1 MTNWQTKKLGDIGT
15 FFKGS
20 GIPKDSARSGDLP
33 AVRYGELYTSFDI
46 FINQV
51 RSSIDQSTAMSAAK
65 ILKGDILFA
74 GSGETVEEIGKSAV
88 YQLDQEGYAGGD
100 IVIMRPGSDQD
111 SRFLGQALNS
121 DEARKQL
128 RKFGQ
133 GQSVVHVYRKDLE
146 KLELLLPE
154 KPEQER
160 IVGVLEVWDEYIEK
174 LEQKIALKEQLKK
187 GLMQQLLTG
196 KRRLPGFNDE
206 WHDTRL
212 GDIAKMQSG
221 GTPSSKNDEFYGN
234 DIIWVSIADM
244 TSSGKY
250 ISDSQ
255 RKLSKL
261 GYESSTA
268 RLYPANTVLYAMYAS
283 IGECVIASVPLSS
296 SQAILGIQ
304 PSDKLDNEFLYY
316 YLISKKDAV
325 KLLGQQGTQSNLN
338 AGIVKDFV
346 VNLPTIQEQRAVSA
360 VISKSD
366 DEINLFKDKLS
377 TVKLQKKYL
386 LKNLI
391 TGAIRT
397 PEDLQPLDT
406 SRLERSTQ

>member
-154 KPEQER
+154 KPEQVQR
-160 IVGVLEVWDEYIEK
+160 VG
-174 LEQKIALKEQLKK
+174 
-187 GLMQQLLTG
+187 
-196 KRRLPGFNDE
+196 
-206 WHDTRL
+206 
-212 GDIAKMQSG
+212 
-221 GTPSSKNDEFYGN
+221 
-234 DIIWVSIADM
+234 
-244 TSSGKY
+244 
-250 ISDSQ
+250 
-255 RKLSKL
+255 
-261 GYESSTA
+261 
-268 RLYPANTVLYAMYAS
+268 
-283 IGECVIASVPLSS
+283 
-296 SQAILGIQ
+296 
-304 PSDKLDNEFLYY
+304 
-316 YLISKKDAV
+316 
-325 KLLGQQGTQSNLN
+325 
-338 AGIVKDFV
+338 
-346 VNLPTIQEQRAVSA
+346 
-360 VISKSD
+360 
-366 DEINLFKDKLS
+366 
-377 TVKLQKKYL
+377 
-386 LKNLI
+386 
-391 TGAIRT
+391 
-397 PEDLQPLDT
+397 ED
-406 SRLERSTQ
+406 

>member
-160 IVGVLEVWDEYIEK
+160 IVGVLEVWDEYIKK

-196 KRRLPGFNDE
+196 KRRLPGFSGEWNESRLSDIVDVKKGSGLSKEQLSNDGRKCILYGE
-206 WHDTRL
+206 IYTKYDEIIDEVQSRTATTVGVRSKVNDVLVPASTTTSSLDVATATHISEDDVL
-212 GDIAKMQSG
+212 LGGDINILRPKTDTNGKFLALLLSGPEKINLAKRAQG
-221 GTPSSKNDEFYGN
+221 ITIVHLYG
-234 DIIWVSIADM
+234 
-244 TSSGKY
+244 
-250 ISDSQ
+250 
-255 RKLSKL
+255 
-261 GYESSTA
+261 
-268 RLYPANTVLYAMYAS
+268 
-283 IGECVIASVPLSS
+283 
-296 SQAILGIQ
+296 
-304 PSDKLDNEFLYY
+304 
-316 YLISKKDAV
+316 
-325 KLLGQQGTQSNLN
+325 
-338 AGIVKDFV
+338 KDFV
-346 VNLPTIQEQRAVSA
+346 KMKVILPSKDEQDAIVG
-360 VISKSD
+360 VIEAARR
-366 DEINLFKDKLS
+366 EIKIMEPMLNEL
-377 TVKLQKKYL
+377 KLQKKYL

-391 TGAIRT
+391 TGTIRT
-397 PEDLQPLDT
+397 PENLKPKGAN
-406 SRLERSTQ
+406 S

>member
-1 MTNWQTKKLGDIGT
+1 MMVNWQTKKLGDIGT

-20 GIPKDSARSGDLP
+20 GIPKDSAKSGDLP

-65 ILKGDILFA
+65 ILKRDILFA

-88 YQLDQEGYAGGD
+88 YQLDKEGYAGGD

-196 KRRLPGFNDE
+196 NRRLPGFKGE
-206 WHDTRL
+206 WQIEQLGKIAEVNPAEERL
-212 GDIAKMQSG
+212 PETFSYIDLEIVVDGRLIRKPKMISKQHAPSRAQRLLRRGDVLFQTVRPYQKNNYYFDIDNGRYVASTGYAQLRAK
-221 GTPSSKNDEFYGN
+221 TSSRFLYHFLQNDEFVKSVLRMCTGSNYPA
-234 DIIWVSIADM
+234 I
-244 TSSGKY
+244 TSGDLAK
-250 ISDSQ
+250 I
-255 RKLSKL
+255 KI
-261 GYESSTA
+261 
-268 RLYPANTVLYAMYAS
+268 LYPS
-283 IGECVIASVPLSS
+283 REE
-296 SQAILGIQ
+296 QEAIERI
-304 PSDKLDNEFLYY
+304 
-316 YLISKKDAV
+316 
-325 KLLGQQGTQSNLN
+325 
-338 AGIVKDFV
+338 
-346 VNLPTIQEQRAVSA
+346 
-360 VISKSD
+360 
-366 DEINLFKDKLS
+366 LS
-377 TVKLQKKYL
+377 TLDSEISVLGKKTISIREQKNYL

-391 TGAIRT
+391 TGTIRT
-397 PEDLQPLDT
+397 PETLKPKGVSL
-406 SRLERSTQ
+406 